1 MEKAVVTKK
10 GRKVKKGV
18 PIKIKANVLVR
29 YVAK

>member
-18 PIKIKANVLVR
+18 LTKIKDNVLVR
-29 YVAK
+29 YVAR